1 MGRSRSIDDFI
12 KETEHR
18 LTKYKAVQEK
28 FPDAKCNY
36 YSDFSSKT
44 VNKEYTKWQFVS
56 SYSGLHVMPYCEV
69 IYNFDGQEEV
79 IKVHSSPKASRLV
92 YLQRWHKPK
101 TIKFSRLTI
110 NLKNNQFK
118 DDMLNDCRAEI
129 MKFISANP
137 GYQLDKK
144 HLEPRLQKLLAFT

>member
-12 KETEHR
+12 KETEHQLAR
-18 LTKYKAVQEK
+18 YKAVQTK

-36 YSDFSSKT
+36 YSEFSSKT
-44 VNKEYTKWQFVS
+44 VNKVYTDWKFVS
-56 SYSGLHVMPYCEV
+56 SYNGLYVIPYCKV
-69 IYNFDGQEEV
+69 IITLDGQEEV
-79 IKVHSSPKASRLV
+79 IEVRSSPKSSRLV
-92 YLQRWHKPK
+92 YLERWYKPK
-101 TIKFSRLTI
+101 TIKFSRLTV

-129 MKFISANP
+129 MKFVSANT